1 MKKINLALA
10 STALLGSTA
19 KHRGMSGSSRITQN
33 TQYSLSSLG
42 ICSACGCIPGHSS
55 TALGNTFCPLEQS
68 LIFNDSAAPGIQSNQ
83 LKDLKSSILIVPA
96 VKGMNSQLAFHVRV
110 VYFASLTTKI
120 CNFLSDLVVCSSY
133 SSV

>member
-1 MKKINLALA
+1 M
-10 STALLGSTA
+10 
-19 KHRGMSGSSRITQN
+19 
-33 TQYSLSSLG
+33 
-42 ICSACGCIPGHSS
+42 
-55 TALGNTFCPLEQS
+55 
-68 LIFNDSAAPGIQSNQ
+68 IFNDSAAPGIHNNQ

-120 CNFLSDLVVCSSY
+120 CIFLSDLVVCSSY